1 VRDTHITKFGLI
13 TLILASFST
22 EALAEEWKGIVPILA
37 TRSDVVRLFQ
47 NCEDGTLPCEFNLDG
62 EQIRIVFSGMV
73 QDYFYECSKNLP
85 PDTVLLVEVT
95 PKIPIP
101 LKSLAQRYSLKRLGN
116 TSEFSGYVD
125 EHAGL
130 ILKTKSD
137 NVIQLNYVADA
148 SKRIRC
154 QSYYD
159 DPLKF
164 IAVVTHC
171 PPVSLEG
178 PSEAVTAGEILNFR
192 ASVQPDPKMTLV
204 WTISGGKIVNRS
216 GRQMSL
222 DTSGLAGQTL
232 NVTIQA
238 RGACSVENSLI
249 VQIGPPAPHRR
260 NLLRLLLALW

>member
-1 VRDTHITKFGLI
+1 
-13 TLILASFST
+13 
-22 EALAEEWKGIVPILA
+22 
-37 TRSDVVRLFQ
+37 
-47 NCEDGTLPCEFNLDG
+47 
-62 EQIRIVFSGMV
+62 
-73 QDYFYECSKNLP
+73 
-85 PDTVLLVEVT
+85 VEVT

-178 PSEAVTAGEILNFR
+178 PSEAV
-192 ASVQPDPKMTLV
+192 PKMTLV